1 MLIVWF
7 GIILTLSLLLVIL
20 GYSFKQP
27 PLAIAGSV
35 LIFLLGSVVMFSSLE
50 IQTGYTEDVL
60 APCNNNCT
68 EIRSGGSIDLYSVTN
83 TTITYIYSD
92 IPEEK
97 VVGVGINHLLGF
109 FLSLIGIFIFI
120 DVIISLKGLK

>member
-7 GIILTLSLLLVIL
+7 SIVLSLSLLLVIL

-50 IQTGYTEDVL
+50 IKTGYIEHHNESVAPHQEDVTL
-60 APCNNNCT
+60 V
-68 EIRSGGSIDLYSVTN
+68 Y
-83 TTITYIYSD
+83 TYGD
-92 IPEEK
+92 IPEEEIR
-97 VVGVGINHLLGF
+97 GVGINHLLGF
-109 FLSLIGIFIFI
+109 FLSLIGAFIFI